1 MCEQLWESGAKCKSN
16 FEAAQ
21 SKWNYLSYY
30 QDANE
35 EVVCDYIYTLVNGDY
50 SEEGTVVIDP
60 SLWQFNQSN
69 WKDWN
74 EYLHEGQVLYNAANH
89 SRVSPGRIA
98 GLVISSVAVFIM
110 LIWACCLH
118 GALVRA
124 NADWRPRRSKYV
136 DPESVSRQ
144 NSGIVM
150 GRSRSE
156 RENPLI

>member
-1 MCEQLWESGAKCKSN
+1 MCQQLWESSAKCYSN
-16 FEAAQ
+16 FEAAE
-21 SKWNYLSYY
+21 SNWNYLDYM

-35 EVVCDYIYTLVNGDY
+35 EVVCDYIYALGHGY
-50 SEEGTVVIDP
+50 SEEGTIVLDP
-60 SLWQFNQSN
+60 NLWQFNSSN

-74 EYLHEGQVLYNAANH
+74 EYLHEGQVLYNAANN
-89 SRVSPGRIA
+89 SRVSNGRIA
-98 GLVISSVAVFIM
+98 GLIISSVAVFVM

-136 DPESVSRQ
+136 DPETVSRQ
-144 NSGIVM
+144 NSGIVL

-156 RENPLI
+156 KENPLI